1 MNGLKKSPN
10 LSCLKF
16 AEKKKTQ
23 QTHKQN
29 PNLLSQVLRQVQE
42 SFQSARENR
51 RGLQV
56 PQSRDDGYAR
66 VTPPHRPWDGQEGA
80 RPLGPP
86 PGERLLGV
94 LERGGFVVGTSPSP
108 QRGADLSPH
117 ICLTPQRRGF
127 EIGSFFLSRS
137 SRRQPRT
144 PPPPRPVPG
153 VPGPSPGLAAARPGL
168 APSPG
173 GPEPQPLRLASLPAR
188 CGSRAGEL
196 RGSPESCGFFSSSLL
211 IRRQR

>member
-1 MNGLKKSPN
+1 M
-10 LSCLKF
+10 
-16 AEKKKTQ
+16 
-23 QTHKQN
+23 
-29 PNLLSQVLRQVQE
+29 SQVLRQVQE

-137 SRRQPRT
+137 SRRQPGT
-144 PPPPRPVPG
+144 PPPPPRPR
-153 VPGPSPGLAAARPGL
+153 GPRPKPRTGGGQTRAGTVAWGPRAS
-168 APSPG
+168 APSP
-173 GPEPQPLRLASLPAR
+173 RLPP
-188 CGSRAGEL
+188 GQVWFPSR
-196 RGSPESCGFFSSSLL
+196 
-211 IRRQR
+211 

>member
-1 MNGLKKSPN
+1 M
-10 LSCLKF
+10 
-16 AEKKKTQ
+16 
-23 QTHKQN
+23 
-29 PNLLSQVLRQVQE
+29 LSQVLRQVQE

-56 PQSRDDGYAR
+56 PQSRDDGYTR

-137 SRRQPRT
+137 SRRQPGT
-144 PPPPRPVPG
+144 PPPPAPSQGSQAQAQDWRRPDPGWHRRLGAQSLSPFASPPSRPG
-153 VPGPSPGLAAARPGL
+153 VVPEQVSSEGAPNPAASFQ
-168 APSPG
+168 AP
-173 GPEPQPLRLASLPAR
+173 
-188 CGSRAGEL
+188 
-196 RGSPESCGFFSSSLL
+196 F
-211 IRRQR
+211 